1 MDKVDLLFEIKK
13 LKKIIE
19 LKDSEIRELKSKIK
33 RQAAIEEKLLE
44 EFEKTSHQLAKWMPF
59 DYPDEIIIKSKCNT
73 V

>member
-1 MDKVDLLFEIKK
+1 MDKVDLLIEIKK

-33 RQAAIEEKLLE
+33 MQVAIEEKLLN
-44 EFEKTSHQLAKWMPF
+44 EFEIVSHQLAKWMPF
-59 DYPDEIIIKSKCNT
+59 DDADEVIIKSKFNT